1 MLIKRIL
8 LPLSLLFLIF
18 PLNSSALERFEII
31 TTTEM
36 EQLLEDRKNQKT
48 DFLLV
53 NALDEMI
60 YRQSSIPGSVNIPL
74 GKFQEYRQR
83 LGSDTKQLVIPY

>member
-1 MLIKRIL
+1 MLIKKIIIAAFL
-8 LPLSLLFLIF
+8 LLLIS

-36 EQLLEDRKNQKT
+36 TQLLDERENGKI

-60 YRQSSIPGSVNIPL
+60 YRQSSIPGSINIPL
-74 GKFQEYRQR
+74 GKFQEYSQR
-83 LGSDTKQLVIPY
+83 LGKNTDQLIITY